1 MQLSNL
7 ESCIKTIKITI
18 ARIIFMSLPN
28 FFSRNIRSVLPL
40 VFVASIVGSTVFWLS
55 DEKGTDNNPISADV
69 SEITEKLNGNANIV
83 PANSQE
89 VWAARRE
96 NDAKKYRDNGTGKNY
111 SDAEMKAML
120 DEFSL
125 PLEDSNYTSKMSPRN
140 PVNQTDIQAD
150 IDSLTMLSAT
160 GEQPSLRFDS
170 NNNIRSISGE
180 FLLGLQGASHGE
192 ISKGVVKL
200 VEDHSSLMGFG
211 DSEKATVNISLETN
225 SREETIVRVD
235 RVYKDLPV
243 WGRQLVVTERRGVVQ
258 SITGKFIKISNDID
272 VKALLDNSEIDE
284 LVSGE
289 FEKYGTSYVSVVSVA
304 RGIYI
309 QSRMPIYSYK
319 VTVEASLGKKW
330 NLYFSPNTKA
340 LIAKIPLFYETSTPS
355 TGTDLQNVTRSFNSY
370 FQDNQYL
377 MYDQAFPQGAYTA
390 VANYDESGNYSYIVS
405 SNADSGW
412 DPAAVS
418 AIYNSKQTYD
428 YFLNTHNRSSFDG
441 NGTKLINIVNA
452 LDDGG
457 PLFNAYWNGSQMVYG
472 VGAGGSKNMAIA
484 LDVAGHEFS
493 HGVVQFTAHL
503 VYQNQSGALN
513 ESFADFF
520 GAMIDR
526 EDWYMGEDLESP
538 YSQYDYLRDMMNP
551 STTGQPGH
559 MDNFMNLPNTD
570 EGDHG
575 GVHYNSGIQ
584 NRALYLLAEGMS
596 NEGLGVSIG
605 KEKTENLAYQ
615 TLLKLPSDAEFIDSA
630 NTMIL
635 EAANIYGQDSQEYLS
650 TTDAWAKVGITTAE
664 VVVSEGGISQ
674 FSLETGDDVIVHLY
688 PRDGSMNDL
697 WNEEYDIYVQT
708 INQPFNGHIA
718 SLEVGPIND
727 VPAAGSQPAIYTDAN
742 NNLWVIYIGS
752 DSTARF
758 SYVSNSYEDTL
769 VFSDLDQINSVASSA
784 DGDKF
789 GVVLYSSNLIY
800 VYDFVKS
807 EWTTITV
814 EGPSYSTVETENT
827 VEYIDAIN
835 FDTSGEKIIFDYKV
849 CEPIPGSSE
858 CSSLWS
864 VGIFDLG
871 TMTFE
876 YPFSSSDTNIDIGYP
891 RFANTRNDII
901 TFDYQDWTDYETE
914 GKANSYS
921 LVYDLNTQETLAA
934 FDSNIGEE
942 RTNSFG
948 IPSFIGADV
957 ALALQLQADET
968 TQLSQWG
975 LDSNYE
981 YIADSGVY
989 LTPFES
995 GFGKAH
1001 RNAYKN
1007 MTAVLGSDQAS
1018 VSMGTNLQGQEF
1030 HVEVSLSNDGNRDI
1044 AITSVEKSQN
1054 SLRTNLT
1061 NRVMLPGETLTFTI
1075 FLDTQQA
1082 ALGQFSGNI
1091 EIQHSGD
1098 NTMLNIG
1105 VSGYIDTDTDGDGI
1119 LNSEDNDDDDDGVLD
1134 DADAFPQD
1142 ASETLDT
1149 DSDGIG
1155 NNTDT
1160 DDDGD
1165 GVDDAFDTF
1174 PLDSSESSDSDN
1186 DGIGNNSDTDD
1197 DGDGVADIND
1207 LYPLDARYAYDSDAD
1222 GMPDEWETKYGLDP
1236 NDASDAT
1243 SDQDNDGVT
1252 ALDEFL
1258 AGTIPSGSLDI
1269 DGNEDY
1275 DALTDGL
1282 LLLRGMF
1289 GLDGSALVTGT
1300 IASDA
1305 AYTESVDIES
1315 RIEALGELADIDG
1328 NGDIDALTDGLLT
1341 LRYLFGLQGNTLIN
1355 GVIADDATRTTAEE
1369 VEAHL
1374 EALMPAL

>member
-1 MQLSNL
+1 VQLGNL
-7 ESCIKTIKITI
+7 EKLITI
-18 ARIIFMSLPN
+18 MKRISMLLSN

-40 VFVASIVGSTVFWLS
+40 VVFSSLLGSAIFWLL
-55 DEKGTDNNPISADV
+55 DDNVTDNSSVSADG
-69 SEITEKLNGNANIV
+69 SEITRKLNGNADIV
-83 PANSQE
+83 PADSPKAL
-89 VWAARRE
+89 AARRK
-96 NDAKKYRDNGTGKNY
+96 NDARKYLDKGAKRNY

-125 PLEDSNYTSKMSPRN
+125 PFKDSKYTSKMRPRN
-140 PVNQTDIQAD
+140 PLNQPEVQAD
-150 IDSLTMLSAT
+150 IDSLTMLSAA

-170 NNNIRSISGE
+170 NNNIRSISGD
-180 FLLGLQGASHGE
+180 FFLGLQGASHGE
-192 ISKGVVKL
+192 ISKGVLKL
-200 VEDHSSLMGFG
+200 VEDHSSLLGFS
-211 DSEKATVNISLETN
+211 DSEKATVNSSLETN
-225 SREETIVRVD
+225 SREETIVRID

-272 VKALLDNSEIDE
+272 VTALLDNSEIDE

-289 FEKYGTSYVSVVSVA
+289 FEQYGTSYVSVVSVA

-330 NLYFSPNTKA
+330 NLYFSPNTKF
-340 LIAKIPLFYETSTPS
+340 LIAKVPLFYETSTPS
-355 TGTDLQNVTRSFNSY
+355 TGTDLQNVTRSFNSF
-370 FQDNQYL
+370 FQDNKYL
-377 MYDQAFPQGAYTA
+377 MYDQAFPQGAYTV
-390 VANYDESGNYSYIVS
+390 VANYDEGDSYPYIVS

-472 VGAGGSKNMAIA
+472 VGADGSKNMAVS

-493 HGVVQFTAHL
+493 HGVVQFTANL

-596 NEGLGVSIG
+596 KEGSGVSIG
-605 KEKTENLAYQ
+605 KGKTENLAYQ
-615 TLLKLPSDAEFIDSA
+615 ALLKLPSDAEFIDSA

-708 INQPFNGHIA
+708 INQPFNDHIP

-742 NNLWVIYIGS
+742 NNLWVIYIGN
-752 DSTARF
+752 DSKARF

-769 VFSDLDQINSVASSA
+769 VFSDLDQINSLASSA

-789 GVVLYSSNLIY
+789 GVVFYSSNLIY
-800 VYDFVKS
+800 VYDVVKS
-807 EWTTITV
+807 EWVTITV
-814 EGPSYSTVETENT
+814 EGPSYSTEETEHA
-827 VEYIDAIN
+827 VEYVDAIN

-849 CEPIPGSSE
+849 CAPIPGSSE

-871 TMTFE
+871 SMTFE

-914 GKANSYS
+914 GKADSFS
-921 LVYDLNTQETLAA
+921 IIYDLNTQNTLTAL
-934 FDSNIGEE
+934 DSNIGEQ
-942 RTNSFG
+942 RISSFG

-957 ALALQLQADET
+957 ALAFQLQADET
-968 TQLSQWG
+968 TQLSQWD

-981 YIADSGVY
+981 YIAESGLY

-1007 MTAVLGSDQAS
+1007 MTAVLNSDQTS
-1018 VSMGTNLQGQEF
+1018 VSMGTNLQGQDF
-1030 HVEVSLSNDGNRDI
+1030 QVEVALSNDGNRDI
-1044 AITSVEKSQN
+1044 AITSVAKSQN

-1061 NRVMLPGETLTFTI
+1061 NKVMLPGETLTFTI
-1075 FLDTQQA
+1075 FLDSQKT
-1082 ALGQFSGNI
+1082 ALGQFSGNV

-1098 NTMLNIG
+1098 NAMLNIG
-1105 VSGYIDTDTDGDGI
+1105 VSGYIDADTDGDGI
-1119 LNSEDNDDDDDGVLD
+1119 LNSEDNDDDNDGVLD
-1134 DADAFPQD
+1134 DVDAFPDD
-1142 ASETLDT
+1142 ATESVDT
-1149 DSDGIG
+1149 DSDGVG
-1155 NNTDT
+1155 NNADT

-1165 GVDDAFDTF
+1165 GVDDAFDVF
-1174 PLDSSESSDSDN
+1174 PLDSSESVDSDN

-1207 LYPLDARYAYDSDAD
+1207 LYPLDVRYAYDSDSD
-1222 GMPDEWETKYGLDP
+1222 GMPNAWETRYGLDP
-1236 NDASDAT
+1236 NDSSDAA
-1243 SDQDNDGVT
+1243 SDQDNDGVA

-1258 AGTIPSGSLDI
+1258 AGTIPAGSLDM
-1269 DGNEDY
+1269 DGNGQY

-1282 LLLRGMF
+1282 LLLRGLF
-1289 GLDGSALVTGT
+1289 LLSGDSLISDAV
-1300 IASDA
+1300 ASDA
-1305 AYTESVDIES
+1305 VYKTSGEVAS
-1315 RIEALGELADIDG
+1315 RIDMLGDLVDIDG
-1328 NGDIDALTDGLLT
+1328 NGSVDALTDGLVI
-1341 LRYLFGLQGNTLIN
+1341 LRYLFNLRGDVLISD
-1355 GVIADDATRTTAEE
+1355 VIASDAKVETSEQ
-1369 VEAHL
+1369 VEAKI
-1374 EALMPAL
+1374 EALLPAT

>member
-1 MQLSNL
+1 MHQSIL
-7 ESCIKTIKITI
+7 ESCIKTPI
-18 ARIIFMSLPN
+18 RIFFMTLPN
-28 FFSRNIRSVLPL
+28 FFSRNFRSILPL
-40 VFVASIVGSTVFWLS
+40 VFVASILGSTVFWLS
-55 DEKGTDNNPISADV
+55 GEKGTDNNPVSADV

-83 PANSQE
+83 PANSQK
-89 VWAARRE
+89 VLAARRE
-96 NDAKKYRDNGTGKNY
+96 NDAKKYRDKGTGKNY
-111 SDAEMKAML
+111 SDTEMKAML

-125 PLEDSNYTSKMSPRN
+125 PFEDSNYTSKMSPRN
-140 PVNQTDIQAD
+140 PVSQTDIQAD

-192 ISKGVVKL
+192 ISKGVVKF

-211 DSEKATVNISLETN
+211 DSEKATVNSSLETN

-258 SITGKFIKISNDID
+258 SLTGKFIKISNDID

-289 FEKYGTSYVSVVSVA
+289 FEKDGTSYVSVVSVA

-330 NLYFSPNTKA
+330 NLYFSPNTKS
-340 LIAKIPLFYETSTPS
+340 LVAKIPLFYETSTPS

-370 FQDNQYL
+370 FQDNEYL
-377 MYDQAFPQGAYTA
+377 MYDQAFPQGAYAA
-390 VANYDESGNYSYIVS
+390 VANYDESGSYPYIVS

-457 PLFNAYWNGSQMVYG
+457 PMFNAYWNGTQMVYG
-472 VGAGGSKNMAIA
+472 VGADGSKNMAIA

-493 HGVVQFTAHL
+493 HGVVQFTANL

-526 EDWYMGEDLESP
+526 EDWYMGEDIESP
-538 YSQYDYLRDMMNP
+538 YGQYDYLRDMMNP

-742 NNLWVIYIGS
+742 NNLWVIYIGN
-752 DSTARF
+752 DSKARF
-758 SYVSNSYEDTL
+758 SYVSNSYDDTL

-789 GVVLYSSNLIY
+789 GIVLYSSNLIY

-876 YPFSSSDTNIDIGYP
+876 YPFSSSNTNIDIGYP

-921 LVYDLNTQETLAA
+921 IVYDLNTQETLTA
-934 FDSNIGEE
+934 FDSNIGEQ
-942 RTNSFG
+942 RTSSHG
-948 IPSFIGADV
+948 IPSFVGADV

-981 YIADSGVY
+981 YIAESGVY
-989 LTPFES
+989 LTSFES

-1007 MTAVLGSDQAS
+1007 MTAVLSSDQTS

-1030 HVEVSLSNDGNRDI
+1030 QVEVSLSNDGNRDI
-1044 AITSVEKSQN
+1044 AITSVAKSQN

-1075 FLDTQQA
+1075 VLDTQQA
-1082 ALGQFSGNI
+1082 ALGQFSGNV

-1098 NTMLNIG
+1098 NAMLNIG
-1105 VSGYIDTDTDGDGI
+1105 VSGYIDADTDGDGI
-1119 LNSEDNDDDDDGVLD
+1119 LNSQDNDDDNDGVLD
-1134 DADAFPQD
+1134 DADAFPED
-1142 ASETLDT
+1142 ASETIDT
-1149 DSDGIG
+1149 DSDGVG
-1155 NNTDT
+1155 NNADT

-1165 GVDDAFDTF
+1165 GVDDAFDAF
-1174 PLDSSESSDSDN
+1174 PLDSSEAVDSDN
-1186 DGIGNNSDTDD
+1186 DGTGNNGDTDD
-1197 DGDGVADIND
+1197 DGDGVVDIND
-1207 LYPLDARYAYDSDAD
+1207 LYPLDARYAYDSDSD
-1222 GMPDEWETKYGLDP
+1222 GMPDAWELLYGLNP
-1236 NDASDAT
+1236 NDAADAT
-1243 SDQDNDGVT
+1243 SDQDNDGAT
-1252 ALDEFL
+1252 ALEEFL
-1258 AGTIPSGSLDI
+1258 AGTIPSGAMLDI
-1269 DGNEDY
+1269 DGNGSV

-1282 LLLRGMF
+1282 L
-1289 GLDGSALVTGT
+1289 V
-1300 IASDA
+1300 
-1305 AYTESVDIES
+1305 
-1315 RIEALGELADIDG
+1315 
-1328 NGDIDALTDGLLT
+1328 
-1341 LRYLFGLQGNTLIN
+1341 LRYLFGLTGDSLIA
-1355 GVIADDATRTTAEE
+1355 GVVAEDAKRTTADE
-1369 VEAHL
+1369 L
-1374 EALMPAL
+1374 EQYMEDLL

>member
-1 MQLSNL
+1 
-7 ESCIKTIKITI
+7 
-18 ARIIFMSLPN
+18 
-28 FFSRNIRSVLPL
+28 
-40 VFVASIVGSTVFWLS
+40 
-55 DEKGTDNNPISADV
+55 
-69 SEITEKLNGNANIV
+69 
-83 PANSQE
+83 
-89 VWAARRE
+89 
-96 NDAKKYRDNGTGKNY
+96 
-111 SDAEMKAML
+111 
-120 DEFSL
+120 
-125 PLEDSNYTSKMSPRN
+125 
-140 PVNQTDIQAD
+140 
-150 IDSLTMLSAT
+150 
-160 GEQPSLRFDS
+160 
-170 NNNIRSISGE
+170 
-180 FLLGLQGASHGE
+180 
-192 ISKGVVKL
+192 
-200 VEDHSSLMGFG
+200 
-211 DSEKATVNISLETN
+211 
-225 SREETIVRVD
+225 
-235 RVYKDLPV
+235 
-243 WGRQLVVTERRGVVQ
+243 
-258 SITGKFIKISNDID
+258 
-272 VKALLDNSEIDE
+272 
-284 LVSGE
+284 
-289 FEKYGTSYVSVVSVA
+289 
-304 RGIYI
+304 
-309 QSRMPIYSYK
+309 
-319 VTVEASLGKKW
+319 
-330 NLYFSPNTKA
+330 
-340 LIAKIPLFYETSTPS
+340 
-355 TGTDLQNVTRSFNSY
+355 
-370 FQDNQYL
+370 
-377 MYDQAFPQGAYTA
+377 
-390 VANYDESGNYSYIVS
+390 
-405 SNADSGW
+405 
-412 DPAAVS
+412 
-418 AIYNSKQTYD
+418 
-428 YFLNTHNRSSFDG
+428 
-441 NGTKLINIVNA
+441 
-452 LDDGG
+452 
-457 PLFNAYWNGSQMVYG
+457 
-472 VGAGGSKNMAIA
+472 IA

-1149 DSDGIG
+1149 DSDGVG

>member
-1 MQLSNL
+1 M
-7 ESCIKTIKITI
+7 T
-18 ARIIFMSLPN
+18 FPN

-40 VFVASIVGSTVFWLS
+40 VLVASILGSTMFWLL
-55 DEKGTDNNPISADV
+55 DEKVTDNNPVSADV
-69 SEITEKLNGNANIV
+69 AAITEKLNGNANIV
-83 PANSQE
+83 PANSPK
-89 VWAARRE
+89 VLAARRE
-96 NDAKKYRDNGTGKNY
+96 SDAKKYRDKGMEKNY

-125 PLEDSNYTSKMSPRN
+125 PFKDSNYTSKMSPQN

-150 IDSLTMLSAT
+150 IDSLAMLSAT

-180 FLLGLQGASHGE
+180 FLLGLQDASHGE
-192 ISKGVVKL
+192 ISRGVVKL

-211 DSEKATVNISLETN
+211 DSEKATVNSSLETN

-243 WGRQLVVTERRGVVQ
+243 WGRQLVVTERNGAVQ

-272 VKALLDNSEIDE
+272 VTALLDNSEIDE
-284 LVSGE
+284 LVFGE
-289 FEKYGTSYVSVVSVA
+289 FEKYGSSYVSVVTVA

-330 NLYFSPNTKA
+330 NLYFSPNTRS

-370 FQDNQYL
+370 FQDNKYL

-390 VANYDESGNYSYIVS
+390 VANYDESGSHPYIVS
-405 SNADSGW
+405 SDADSGW

-441 NGTKLINIVNA
+441 DGTKLINIVNA

-457 PLFNAYWNGSQMVYG
+457 PLFNAYWTGSLMVYG
-472 VGAGGSKNMAIA
+472 VGADGSKNMAIA

-493 HGVVQFTAHL
+493 HGVVQFTANL
-503 VYQNQSGALN
+503 AYQNQSGALN

-526 EDWYMGEDLESP
+526 EDWYMGEDIENP

-570 EGDHG
+570 EGDNG
-575 GVHYNSGIQ
+575 GVHINSGIQ

-650 TTDAWAKVGITTAE
+650 TEDAWAEVGITTAE

-708 INQPFNGHIA
+708 INQPFNGHID
-718 SLEVGPIND
+718 SLQVGPIND
-727 VPAAGSQPAIYTDAN
+727 VPAAGAQPAIYTDSN
-742 NNLWVIYIGS
+742 NNLWVIYIGN
-752 DSTARF
+752 DSKARF
-758 SYVSNSYEDTL
+758 SYVSNSYEDSL
-769 VFSDLDQINSVASSA
+769 VFSDLDQIKSVASSA

-789 GVVLYSSNLIY
+789 GVVFYSSNLIY

-849 CEPIPGSSE
+849 CEPIPDSSE

-876 YPFSSSDTNIDIGYP
+876 YPFSSSNTNIDLGYP

-914 GKANSYS
+914 GKADSYS
-921 LVYDLNTQETLAA
+921 LVYDLNTQETLAL
-934 FDSNIGEE
+934 FDSNIGEQ

-981 YIADSGVY
+981 YIAESGVY

-1007 MTAVLGSDQAS
+1007 MTAVLSSDQAS

-1030 HVEVSLSNDGNRDI
+1030 QVEVSLSNDGNRDI
-1044 AITSVEKSQN
+1044 AITSVATSQN

-1075 FLDTQQA
+1075 VLDTQQA
-1082 ALGQFSGNI
+1082 SLGQFSGNI

-1098 NTMLNIG
+1098 NAMLNIG
-1105 VSGYIDTDTDGDGI
+1105 VSGYIDADTDGDGI
-1119 LNSEDNDDDDDGVLD
+1119 LNSEDNDDDNDGVLD
-1134 DADAFPQD
+1134 DEDAFPED

-1149 DSDGIG
+1149 DSDGVG
-1155 NNTDT
+1155 NNADT

-1165 GVDDAFDTF
+1165 GVDDAYDAF
-1174 PLDSSESSDSDN
+1174 PLNPSESVDSDN

-1207 LYPLDARYAYDSDAD
+1207 LYPLDVRYAYDSDSD
-1222 GMPDEWETKYGLDP
+1222 GMPDAWELLYGLNP

-1243 SDQDNDGVT
+1243 SDQDNDGAT
-1252 ALDEFL
+1252 ALEEFL
-1258 AGTIPSGSLDI
+1258 AGTVPSGAMLDI
-1269 DGNEDY
+1269 DGNGTV

-1282 LLLRGMF
+1282 L
-1289 GLDGSALVTGT
+1289 V
-1300 IASDA
+1300 
-1305 AYTESVDIES
+1305 
-1315 RIEALGELADIDG
+1315 
-1328 NGDIDALTDGLLT
+1328 
-1341 LRYLFGLQGNTLIN
+1341 LRYLFGLTGDSLIA
-1355 GVIADDATRTTAEE
+1355 GVVAEDAKRTTADE
-1369 VEAHL
+1369 L
-1374 EALMPAL
+1374 EQYMENLL